1 MTSLTHPHK
10 WQALVLVCLAYFMTT
25 LDVSIVTVALPSI
38 TRSLHFSPTD
48 LQWVLTA
55 YAVTFGGLLL
65 LGGRAG
71 DLFGRRL
78 MLMSGLAIFVAA
90 SLACGL
96 ANGSAML
103 ITARAF
109 QGVGAALISP
119 ATLAIITTTFDEGAE
134 RNRALGVW
142 GAMGGAGAAAGVLF
156 GGLLTKYAGWEWIF
170 FVNVPVGVLL
180 FVAAPFRVAES
191 RAPLESR
198 QRDLPGGVMV
208 TAGIALLVFTI
219 SRAPTVGWG
228 SGETIGL
235 LVGAVVLLIAFVL
248 WETRVSAPLVPLSVF
263 KIRSVSSANVVA
275 ILLGASVFANFFLLT
290 LYAQDVLGFSALR
303 TGMTFFATAGT
314 MVLVAGFAQAATT
327 RFGARPVLTA
337 GMAFLTGGM
346 IWYAQIPVRG
356 HFVNNLLGG
365 YLLVGVGLALSFV
378 SVSILAL
385 QGVGPKIAGL
395 ASGLLTSSQQVGGAI
410 GVAVTGSVAV
420 SRANSLLAAGHTA
433 PYALTHGYA
442 LAFWV
447 LAGIAFAGVL
457 LAALT
462 APRGAGELVS
472 SGPVSDPGQLDNSV
486 TLQVASVAEHGSV
499 FDRN

>member
-1 MTSLTHPHK
+1 MTSLIHPHK
-10 WQALVLVCLAYFMTT
+10 WQALGLVCLAYFMTT

-78 MLMSGLAIFVAA
+78 MLMSGLTIFVAA

-103 ITARAF
+103 ITARAV

-142 GAMGGAGAAAGVLF
+142 GAMGGAGAAAGVLL

-170 FVNVPVGVLL
+170 FVNVPVGVFL

-208 TAGIALLVFTI
+208 TAGIALLVYTI
-219 SRAPTVGWG
+219 SRAPSVGWA

-235 LVGAVVLLIAFVL
+235 LVGAVVLLIAFLL

-263 KIRSVSSANVVA
+263 KIRRVLSAH
-275 ILLGASVFANFFLLT
+275 
-290 LYAQDVLGFSALR
+290 D
-303 TGMTFFATAGT
+303 
-314 MVLVAGFAQAATT
+314 AATSPPL
-327 RFGARPVLTA
+327 AR
-337 GMAFLTGGM
+337 
-346 IWYAQIPVRG
+346 WS
-356 HFVNNLLGG
+356 LLQD
-365 YLLVGVGLALSFV
+365 SHRRPPPV
-378 SVSILAL
+378 SV
-385 QGVGPKIAGL
+385 
-395 ASGLLTSSQQVGGAI
+395 
-410 GVAVTGSVAV
+410 
-420 SRANSLLAAGHTA
+420 RARS
-433 PYALTHGYA
+433 
-442 LAFWV
+442 
-447 LAGIAFAGVL
+447 
-457 LAALT
+457 
-462 APRGAGELVS
+462 
-472 SGPVSDPGQLDNSV
+472 
-486 TLQVASVAEHGSV
+486 
-499 FDRN
+499 